1 MRPHGAL
8 GGLVAVEAISPLRV
22 ALVANLPGLMALDNH
37 VSPGLDSTPL
47 RLEDAARLISVSTAF
62 LARQVGA
69 GALHVAGNDPHQRV
83 KRSELLRWH
92 AALLYGQQTALSRF
106 GRGLDSELETARR

>member
-8 GGLVAVEAISPLRV
+8 GGLAAVEAISRLRV
-22 ALVANLPGLMALDNH
+22 ALVADLAGLMALENH
-37 VSPGLDSTPL
+37 VSPGLDSTPVH
-47 RLEDAARLISVSTAF
+47 LEDAARLISVSTAL

-83 KRSELLRWH
+83 KHSQLLRWR
-92 AALLYGQQTALSRF
+92 ASLLYGQQAALGRL
-106 GRGLDSELETARR
+106 GRGLDSELEAARR